1 MNISTQEIVAFTS
14 ILCSTSSE
22 VCSFGI
28 LMLNDDIKVALRGK
42 VRLLATKIAQ
52 VCERKKFR

>member
-14 ILCSTSSE
+14 ILCSTLSE

-28 LMLNDDIKVALRGK
+28 LKLNDDIKVALRGK
-42 VRLLATKIAQ
+42 VRLLATQ
-52 VCERKKFR
+52 NSTSV